1 MIDIKDLY
9 TYLWRKKFLI
19 LIGATLSGL
28 FSILYTLSLTNE
40 YTAVVYLTEVKKD
53 SETSLTQVSNESTF
67 GFTIPGLGGG
77 NGLTPEMNKAVTMM
91 KSWDFI
97 DEFIRIHGLEV
108 PLLAGTGWDE
118 KSRTL
123 IIDQKKYNLKDGKWV
138 NSNFDINQPSVRWEL
153 YKKFEEEMRILGDKN
168 TGVHQL
174 MVTSYSPDLALD
186 WATKFY
192 QLLNSKMRSKKLETL
207 NKNIENLQAQI
218 SLNPNAFLR
227 DKLYDIQ
234 SRQINS
240 KVMIEASPEYV
251 LEPVGD
257 PISPYER
264 SFPKRTLLVL
274 SLTFIGTLVSILLIL
289 VSRIFQSQSEEI
301 ASM

>member
-9 TYLWRKKFLI
+9 TDLWKKKFLV
-19 LIGATLSGL
+19 LLGATLSGL

-40 YTAVVYLTEVKKD
+40 YTAVVFLTEVKKD
-53 SETSLTQVSNESTF
+53 SETSLSQVSNESTF
-67 GFTIPGLGGG
+67 GFNIPGLGGG

-97 DEFIRIHGLEV
+97 DEFIRIHELEV
-108 PLLAGTGWDE
+108 PLLAGIGWDE
-118 KSRTL
+118 KSRAL
-123 IIDQKKYNLKDGKWV
+123 IIDPNKYNIKEGKWV
-138 NSNFDINQPSVRWEL
+138 NNNFDINQPSVRWEL
-153 YKKFEEEMRILGDKN
+153 YKKFEDEMRILGDKN

-186 WATKFY
+186 WAKKFY
-192 QLLNSKMRSKKLETL
+192 QLLNAKMRSKKLETL

-218 SLNPNAFLR
+218 SLNSNAFLR

-240 KVMIEASPEYV
+240 KIIIEASPEYV

-264 SFPKRTLLVL
+264 SFPKRTLLVI
-274 SLTFIGTLVSILLIL
+274 SLTFIGTLISVLLIL
-289 VSRIFQSQSEEI
+289 GSRILLSQKEEI
-301 ASM
+301 I

>member
-9 TYLWRKKFLI
+9 THLWKKKFLV
-19 LIGATLSGL
+19 LLGATLSGF
-28 FSILYTLSLTNE
+28 FSIFYTLSLTNE
-40 YTAVVYLTEVKKD
+40 YTAVVFLTEVKKD
-53 SETSLTQVSNESTF
+53 SETSLSQVSNESTF
-67 GFTIPGLGGG
+67 GFNIPGLGGG

-97 DEFIRIHGLEV
+97 DEFIRIHELEV
-108 PLLAGTGWDE
+108 PLLAGIGWDE
-118 KSRTL
+118 KSRAL
-123 IIDQKKYNLKDGKWV
+123 IIDPNKYNMKEGKWV
-138 NSNFDINQPSVRWEL
+138 NDNFDINQPSVRWEL
-153 YKKFEEEMRILGDKN
+153 YKKFDDEMRILGDKN

-186 WATKFY
+186 WAKKFY
-192 QLLNSKMRSKKLETL
+192 QLLNAKMRSKKLETL
-207 NKNIENLQAQI
+207 NKNIENLQKQI
-218 SLNPNAFLR
+218 SLNSNAFLR

-240 KVMIEASPEYV
+240 KIIIEASPEYV

-264 SFPKRTLLVL
+264 SFPKRTLLVI
-274 SLTFIGTLVSILLIL
+274 SLTFIGTLISVLLIL
-289 VSRIFQSQSEEI
+289 GSRILLSQKEEI
-301 ASM
+301 I

>member
-301 ASM
+301 ASV